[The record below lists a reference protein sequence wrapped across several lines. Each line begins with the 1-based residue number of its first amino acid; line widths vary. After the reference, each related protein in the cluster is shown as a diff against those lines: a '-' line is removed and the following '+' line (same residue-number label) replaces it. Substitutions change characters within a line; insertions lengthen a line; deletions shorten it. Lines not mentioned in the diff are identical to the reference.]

1 MNPYNTADS
10 LQRLA
15 EPEQVQFKAPDPE
28 EVAQIAAAIKRHRD
42 RQNDQDRAKE
52 AKR

>member
-10 LQRLA
+10 LT
-15 EPEQVQFKAPDPE
+15 EPEQVQFKAPDPKD
-28 EVAQIAAAIKRHRD
+28 VAAIAAAIKRHRE
-42 RQNDQDRAKE
+42 RLNAQDRAKE

>member
-10 LQRLA
+10 LA

-42 RQNDQDRAKE
+42 RQNEQDRARE

>member
-10 LQRLA
+10 LPRLA

-28 EVAQIAAAIKRHRD
+28 EVAQIAAAIKRHRE
-42 RQNDQDRAKE
+42 RMNKLEKE
-52 AKR
+52 GKR

>member
-10 LQRLA
+10 LPRLA

-28 EVAQIAAAIKRHRD
+28 AVKSAAAAIRRHRE
-42 RQNDQDRAKE
+42 RLNAQDRAKE

>member
-10 LQRLA
+10 LPRLA

-28 EVAQIAAAIKRHRD
+28 DVAAIAAAIKRHRE
-42 RQNDQDRAKE
+42 RQNAQDRAKE